1 MMEKKQSFAETRPM
15 LFRVALR
22 SLGIAMT
29 DISVADSYRY
39 LRPLGQIA
47 GKGGQFWIILVC
59 LGMVLI
65 PRQQASA
72 DIDTKAVQRSIT
84 RGIAYLRKSQN
95 ARGGWEEYG
104 GQSCGLSALCTL
116 AMLKAAVSREDPDI
130 VRAMRYLR
138 TFEPNE
144 TYSVALQTLVFCQ
157 LGAAGDLPRIRRN
170 VDWLVKGQKSAGA
183 ENRIGSWD
191 Y

>member
-15 LFRVALR
+15 RFRVALR
-22 SLGIAMT
+22 PLGNAMADT
-29 DISVADSYRY
+29 CVAGCYRY

-47 GKGGQFWIILVC
+47 GKGGQFWIIVIC
-59 LGMVLI
+59 LGMLLI
-65 PRQQASA
+65 PRQQAHA

-95 ARGGWEEYG
+95 DRGGWEEYG

-116 AMLKAAVSREDPDI
+116 AMLNAAVSREDPDI

-138 TFEPNE
+138 TFEPK
-144 TYSVALQTLVFCQ
+144 QT
-157 LGAAGDLPRIRRN
+157 
-170 VDWLVKGQKSAGA
+170 
-183 ENRIGSWD
+183 
-191 Y
+191 